1 MPEEFDLG
9 SSMEETFNELS
20 GGGDA
25 GDSGA
30 PPSPSEPAASPPL
43 SPAAESPATVSA
55 APAPQPWDS
64 MPKSWKKDY
73 EPKWGGIDPEVRKN
87 IYERE
92 KQALDGIMQYKSTAD
107 KWSKTMEPYKQWF
120 DHYGIDPHDAFS
132 RLATSHIILKYG
144 KPEDRARWAQQL
156 IQDYGLA
163 EILNGSATG
172 QQPGGV
178 SPAQPNQSSE
188 QVWQLQQRLDAVQ
201 KQMYDNQLKENMSAV
216 EKFFSDPANEYA
228 ADLQEDILKMFEQ
241 GRASTLQEAYEQA
254 MWLNP
259 SVRKKLMDKE
269 VAAATRPPSKAPLN
283 VKSSSVAP
291 APTEEVE
298 DSIEETMR
306 ATLQRMQ
313 SR

>member
-1 MPEEFDLG
+1 
-9 SSMEETFNELS
+9 
-20 GGGDA
+20 
-25 GDSGA
+25 
-30 PPSPSEPAASPPL
+30 
-43 SPAAESPATVSA
+43 
-55 APAPQPWDS
+55 

-73 EPKWGGIDPEVRKN
+73 EPKWGAIDPEIRQN

-107 KWSKTMEPYKQWF
+107 KWAKTMEPYKKWF
-120 DHYGIDPHDAFS
+120 DHYGIDPHEAFS

-144 KPEDRARWAQQL
+144 KPEDRVKWAQQL
-156 IQDYGLA
+156 AQDYGLA
-163 EILNGSATG
+163 DILNGAAAG
-172 QQPGGV
+172 QRPEGG
-178 SPAQPNQSSE
+178 SPVQPNPQSE
-188 QVWQLQQRLDAVQ
+188 AVWQLEQRLDAVQ
-201 KQMYDNQLKENMSAV
+201 KQMYDAQLKENMSAV
-216 EKFFSDPANEYA
+216 EKFFSDPANKYA

-241 GRASTLQEAYEQA
+241 GRASTLQEAYETA

-259 SVRKKLMDKE
+259 SVRKKLMDAE
-269 VAAATRPPSKAPLN
+269 IENATRPPSKAPPN

-298 DSIEETMR
+298 DSIEETMK